1 MIPMELA
8 DSAALAATVS
18 IAVGLMKIIE
28 HLIDKNF
35 KKDSEKKE
43 EKKETE
49 RKVVISVD
57 SALGEILSQ
66 NAEKIND
73 IHKVMSKTD
82 NDGSPL
88 VYSSRTSLD
97 LVRTIAAML
106 HEVSINQ
113 ERLAKTLEKLED
125 KLVINSRQ

>member
-1 MIPMELA
+1 MTMELA

-18 IAVGLMKIIE
+18 VAVGLMKVVE
-28 HLIDKNF
+28 RLIDNHV
-35 KKDSEKKE
+35 KKDSDKKE
-43 EKKETE
+43 EKKESE
-49 RKVVISVD
+49 KKVVITVD
-57 SALGEILSQ
+57 SALGEILGQ
-66 NAEKIND
+66 NTEKIND

-97 LVRTIAAML
+97 LVRTIAQML

-125 KLVINSRQ
+125 KIIANVRQ